1 MIAATEA
8 SKPLHRWFKAASQYV
23 VSQSLWALGLSAG
36 DDAPLL
42 IDEPTGDIVNAAQK
56 LRLGGVQYRF
66 KLTSIFRKIGSFFRI
81 SALGG
86 VEAVGALFQRTQ
98 PESASDRT
106 SISFPNC
113 VGGRSERTSSS
124 EPCESRTF
132 AADRLRWMTNNP
144 TERLPS
150 SEPCDLELATVNVSN
165 ENAENNS
172 RGRELSRELR
182 DVELS
187 ALALSTNDAAIM
199 SAEQFPGNGVTR
211 RYRTLRAEGLT
222 PKYANEFSRSS
233 KKYVQFRILSTTRPR
248 AGALTYWD
256 LVKCFDHKAA
266 ARTGLMKQL
275 AASKKEI
282 AQFKT
287 QIERARKLLIR
298 KYVDGIDA
306 LKNDDVHLN
315 KKRRR
320 DHRCRGLI
328 EMALSR

>member
-1 MIAATEA
+1 MRFSKGHNRSPRATA
-8 SKPLHRWFKAASQYV
+8 LRSAFRTTWATDLNAHHR
-23 VSQSLWALGLSAG
+23 VSLA
-36 DDAPLL
+36 
-42 IDEPTGDIVNAAQK
+42 N
-56 LRLGGVQYRF
+56 
-66 KLTSIFRKIGSFFRI
+66 
-81 SALGG
+81 
-86 VEAVGALFQRTQ
+86 
-98 PESASDRT
+98 
-106 SISFPNC
+106 
-113 VGGRSERTSSS
+113 
-124 EPCESRTF
+124 SRTF
-132 AADRLRWMTNNP
+132 AADRLRWMANNP

-187 ALALSTNDAAIM
+187 ALAVSTNDAAIM

-287 QIERARKLLIR
+287 QIERARRLLIR

-306 LKNDDVHLN
+306 LKNDDVHLIKN
-315 KKRRR
+315 VAEIIGVG
-320 DHRCRGLI
+320 DL
-328 EMALSR
+328 